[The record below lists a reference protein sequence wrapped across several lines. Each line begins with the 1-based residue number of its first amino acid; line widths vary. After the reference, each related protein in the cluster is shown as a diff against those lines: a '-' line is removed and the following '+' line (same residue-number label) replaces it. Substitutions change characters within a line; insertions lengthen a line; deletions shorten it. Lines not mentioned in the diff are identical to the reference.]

1 MENLVLDIIVIV
13 TELHSQT
20 VVQELVL
27 DTQLILMLLFWFD
40 AFVTDLGFNKCV
52 CIGIVLVQRTL
63 LVGHVCPV
71 NLRSVTY
78 DTV

>member
-1 MENLVLDIIVIV
+1 MENLILDIIVIV

-40 AFVTDLGFNKCV
+40 AFVTDLGSNKCV
-52 CIGIVLVQRTL
+52 CIGVVLVQGTL
-63 LVGHVCPV
+63 LVGHVCLV
-71 NLRSVTY
+71 NLRSITY

>member
-40 AFVTDLGFNKCV
+40 AFVTDLGINKCV
-52 CIGIVLVQRTL
+52 CIGIVLV
-63 LVGHVCPV
+63 
-71 NLRSVTY
+71 
-78 DTV
+78 